1 MTAEAVIVSFID
13 LHGGRLVWMERA
25 AAHAAAVNLD
35 AVVCSRLWDGHAG
48 FEGIENSR
56 IIHFLVFIG

>member
-1 MTAEAVIVSFID
+1 
-13 LHGGRLVWMERA
+13 MERA

-35 AVVCSRLWDGHAG
+35 AVVCSRLRDGHAG

-56 IIHFLVFIG
+56 MFHFLVFWWF